1 MPVNNSDGPLSLRQE
16 AMPPCHAGI
25 AENSTTVQVSDTTML
40 ICSTLLSTYYNLY
53 YQHHLFKT
61 EFTLA

>member
-1 MPVNNSDGPLSLRQE
+1 
-16 AMPPCHAGI
+16 MPPCHAGI